1 MSGLPQFPFDRLQ
14 QQKPKAKNSA
24 AELNLKRFVQASCF
38 IFLETARLAIST
50 VLIIL
55 GLPLFVFLFL
65 VGWDLGLLFTQLGN
79 LSAHY
84 HSAEASQRLLFSAD
98 LKIAFIVLTGGLL
111 IARMPGFFRML
122 RQAFPENHEE
132 GPI

>member
-1 MSGLPQFPFDRLQ
+1 MPGLPQLPFDRLQ

-24 AELNLKRFVQASCF
+24 AELNLKRLAQASCF

-50 VLIIL
+50 ILIIL

-84 HSAEASQRLLFSAD
+84 HSAEPSQRLLFSED
-98 LKIAFIVLTGGLL
+98 VQITFIILTGGLL

-122 RQAFPENHEE
+122 EQAFPENQK
-132 GPI
+132 GRPK